1 MSEVYTVSQSDAQGG
16 IAAQAIKNATTPA
29 AIKAKLLA
37 NADTNNYSDADKAKL
52 SSLEG
57 SKFLGTFLTVGAIP
71 TVGAVAG
78 SYADVDAG
86 VGQNVERYIFDV
98 NDDKF
103 VKATAQIA
111 GETSSSIKT
120 KYESNADTNAY
131 TDAEKA
137 KLADLTY
144 APNISSWQ
152 TAFDAALA

>member
-1 MSEVYTVSQSDAQGG
+1 MSQVYTVNQVDAQGG

-52 SSLEG
+52 SGLEG

-86 VGQNVERYIFDV
+86 IGQNVQRYIFDV
-98 NDDKF
+98 NDNKF
-103 VKATAQIA
+103 VAMAGA
-111 GETSSSIKT
+111 VGGETAASIKT
-120 KYESNADTNAY
+120 KYEDNADTNAY

-144 APNISSWQ
+144 AANISSWQ
-152 TAFDAALA
+152 TAFDAALV

>member
-1 MSEVYTVSQSDAQGG
+1 MSKVYTVPQSDAQGG
-16 IAAQAIKNATTPA
+16 IVAEAIKNATSA
-29 AIKAKLLA
+29 ASIKSKYES
-37 NADTNNYSDADKAKL
+37 NSNTNVFTDADKSKL
-52 SSLEG
+52 SSLES
-57 SKFLGTFLTVGAIP
+57 SKFLGTFLTVSAIP

-111 GETSSSIKT
+111 GETASSIKT
-120 KYESNADTNAY
+120 KYESNADTNAF
-131 TDAEKA
+131 TDAEKT

-144 APNISSWQ
+144 AANITTWQ
-152 TAFDAALA
+152 TAFDAGLA